1 MHSIFLINAF
11 MGCNV
16 ENFYLTPMPQI
27 QLLPD
32 SVVNQIAAGE
42 VIERPA
48 SAVKELVEN
57 SLDAGATQI
66 KISVKM
72 GGKDLIQI
80 SDNGCGIE
88 PEDIEKSVM
97 RHATSKLKEASDLFK
112 LSTNG
117 FRGEALSSIASI
129 SKMII
134 ESGGIKAE
142 FEGGVLKSK
151 EETAIP
157 SGTVITVNDLF
168 FNAPVRA
175 EFLKN
180 DSVENS
186 RILDC
191 ITRIAIANWNVRFEY
206 RADNRM
212 LFCSAGGNLQARIL
226 DCLGASVVRSLK
238 EIEWEEFGIKVKG
251 FISAP
256 EDLQAGKRNTP
267 YIYLQKRPIYN
278 AMVAKAINQAYS
290 PYGDY
295 SPIAIIFLDMP
306 LETFDVNVHPA
317 KREVRFSKD
326 NAVFLA
332 VNHAVHNALQNAV
345 SYPTI
350 SITNSLKENTPSY
363 IAYTPPLRDTPLKEG
378 NFSTTKELFPDT
390 RIIPLNTSNNSQLST
405 LNSQLYSTCN
415 ALSPCLQIGNSFII
429 CEQGQSMLII
439 DQHRAH
445 KLILYERALQA
456 LQNGESLNSQELLFP
471 ETIEIPAFLLPI
483 LEEQKNE
490 LKKLGFNMEP
500 FGNNTWR
507 LRGIPAHLR
516 ISTASQAI
524 RIFLENASESKEN
537 DIFKK
542 NALCFANCSAIPS
555 GMELSEQEMKSMVS
569 DLLSLRNPY
578 ETPKGE
584 AIFMRMPLEDIRRKF

>member
-1 MHSIFLINAF
+1 
-11 MGCNV
+11 
-16 ENFYLTPMPQI
+16 MPQI

-32 SVVNQIAAGE
+32 CVVNQIAAGE

-57 SLDAGATQI
+57 SLDAKATQI
-66 KISVKM
+66 KISVQR

-97 RHATSKLKEASDLFK
+97 RHATSKLRDASDLFK

-129 SKMII
+129 SKLTI
-134 ESGGIKAE
+134 ETALRSSVTGIRAE
-142 FEGGVLKSK
+142 FEGGVLRAK
-151 EETAIP
+151 EEAAIP
-157 SGTVITVNDLF
+157 FGTTIIVEDLF

-191 ITRIAIANWNVRFEY
+191 VTRLAMANEDVRFEY

-212 LFCSAGGNLQARIL
+212 LFCTAEGNLQARIS
-226 DCLGASVVRSLK
+226 DCLGASAARSLK
-238 EIEWEEFGIKVKG
+238 EVEWEEFGIRVFG
-251 FISAP
+251 FISSP
-256 EDLQAGKRNTP
+256 ESLQAGKRNIP
-267 YIYLQKRPIYN
+267 YIFLQKRPIYN
-278 AMVAKAINQAYS
+278 ALITKAINQAYS

-295 SPIAIIFLDMP
+295 SPIAVIFLEMP

-332 VNHAVHNALQNAV
+332 VNHAVHNALQNAI
-345 SYPTI
+345 SYPSI
-350 SITNSLKENTPSY
+350 SITNVLRETPPAY
-363 IAYTPPLRDTPLKEG
+363 IANKPPHEHPVNPLILANRG
-378 NFSTTKELFPDT
+378 SDNSNELFPDD
-390 RIIPLNTSNNSQLST
+390 RIISLPPTT
-405 LNSQLYSTCN
+405 TTPY
-415 ALSPCLQIGNSFII
+415 ALECLQIGKSFIV

-456 LQNGESLNSQELLFP
+456 LQKGENLNSQELLFP
-471 ETIEIPAFLLPI
+471 ETVEIPAFLSPI
-483 LEEQKNE
+483 LEEQKAGLE
-490 LKKLGFNMEP
+490 RLGFHLEP
-500 FGNNTWR
+500 FGTNTWR
-507 LRGIPAHLR
+507 LRGIPSHLK
-516 ISTASQAI
+516 ISAARDAI
-524 RIFLENASESKEN
+524 RLFLEDANESKESN
-537 DIFKK
+537 IFKK
-542 NALCFANCSAIPS
+542 NALSYANSSAIPS
-555 GMELSEQEMKSMVS
+555 GTELSALEMKTLIS
-569 DLLSLRNPY
+569 DLLSLPSPY

-584 AIFMRMPLEDIRRKF
+584 AIFMKMPLEDIKRKF

>member
-1 MHSIFLINAF
+1 
-11 MGCNV
+11 
-16 ENFYLTPMPQI
+16 MPQI

-48 SAVKELVEN
+48 SAVKELIEN
-57 SLDAGATQI
+57 SLDAKATQI
-66 KISVKM
+66 KISVQK

-80 SDNGCGIE
+80 SDNGCGME
-88 PEDIEKSVM
+88 PDDIERSIL
-97 RHATSKLKEASDLFK
+97 RHATSKLRDASDLFK

-129 SKMII
+129 SKLTI
-134 ESGGIKAE
+134 ETTPRSLPIGIRAE
-142 FEGGVLKSK
+142 FDGGVLKSK
-151 EETAIP
+151 EEAAIP
-157 SGTVITVNDLF
+157 FGTTIIVEDLF

-191 ITRIAIANWNVRFEY
+191 VTRLAMANEDVRFEY

-212 LFCSAGGNLQARIL
+212 LFCAAEGSLQSRIS
-226 DCLGASVVRSLK
+226 DCLGASATRSLK
-238 EIEWEEFGIKVKG
+238 EVEWEEFGIRVFG
-251 FISAP
+251 FVSSP
-256 EDLQAGKRNTP
+256 ESLQTGKRNVP

-278 AMVAKAINQAYS
+278 ALITKAINQAYS

-295 SPIAIIFLDMP
+295 SPIAIIFLEMP

-326 NAVFLA
+326 NAVFQA
-332 VNHAVHNALQNAV
+332 VNHAIHNALQTAI
-345 SYPTI
+345 SYPSI
-350 SITNSLKENTPSY
+350 SITNTLRE
-363 IAYTPPLRDTPLKEG
+363 TPPAYVANKPINLVNPPI
-378 NFSTTKELFPDT
+378 NFKNNKELFPDE
-390 RIIPLNTSNNSQLST
+390 RIISLPPAPEP
-405 LNSQLYSTCN
+405 Y
-415 ALSPCLQIGNSFII
+415 ALECLQIGKTFIV

-445 KLILYERALQA
+445 KLILYEQALQA
-456 LQNGESLNSQELLFP
+456 LQKGENLNSQELLFP
-471 ETIEIPAFLLPI
+471 ETVEIPAFLSPI
-483 LEEQKNE
+483 LEMQKNE
-490 LKKLGFNMEP
+490 LERLGFHIEP
-500 FGNNTWR
+500 FGSNTWR
-507 LRGIPAHLR
+507 LRGIPSHLKINAAR
-516 ISTASQAI
+516 NAI
-524 RIFLENASESKEN
+524 RNFLEDASESKES

-542 NALCFANCSAIPS
+542 NALSFANSSAIPS
-555 GMELSEQEMKSMVS
+555 GTELSAQEMKTLIS
-569 DLLSLRNPY
+569 DLLSLPNPY

-584 AIFMRMPLEDIRRKF
+584 AIFMKMPLEDIKRKF

>member
-1 MHSIFLINAF
+1 
-11 MGCNV
+11 
-16 ENFYLTPMPQI
+16 MPQI

-32 SVVNQIAAGE
+32 CVVNQIAAGE

-57 SLDAGATQI
+57 SLDAKATQI
-66 KISVKM
+66 KISVQK

-97 RHATSKLKEASDLFK
+97 RHATSKLRDASDLFK

-129 SKMII
+129 SKLTI
-134 ESGGIKAE
+134 ETALRSSVTGVRAE
-142 FEGGVLKSK
+142 FEGGVLRAK
-151 EETAIP
+151 EEAAIP
-157 SGTVITVNDLF
+157 FGTTIIVEDLF

-191 ITRIAIANWNVRFEY
+191 VTRLAMANEDVRFEY

-212 LFCSAGGNLQARIL
+212 LFCTAEGNLQARIS
-226 DCLGASVVRSLK
+226 DCLGASAARSLK
-238 EIEWEEFGIKVKG
+238 EVEWEEFGIRVFG
-251 FISAP
+251 FISSP
-256 EDLQAGKRNTP
+256 ESLQAGKRNAH
-267 YIYLQKRPIYN
+267 YIFLQKRPIYN
-278 AMVAKAINQAYS
+278 ALITKAINQAYS

-295 SPIAIIFLDMP
+295 SPIAVIFLEMP

-326 NAVFLA
+326 NSVFQA
-332 VNHAVHNALQNAV
+332 VNHAVHNALQNAI
-345 SYPTI
+345 SYPSI
-350 SITNSLKENTPSY
+350 SITNVLRETPP
-363 IAYTPPLRDTPLKEG
+363 AYTANKPPYEHPVNPLILANRG
-378 NFSTTKELFPDT
+378 SDNSNELFPDD
-390 RIIPLNTSNNSQLST
+390 RIIPLHQTPT
-405 LNSQLYSTCN
+405 VPY
-415 ALSPCLQIGNSFII
+415 ALECLQIGKSFIV
-429 CEQGQSMLII
+429 CEQGQSILII

-456 LQNGESLNSQELLFP
+456 LQKGENLNSQELLFP
-471 ETIEIPAFLLPI
+471 ETVEIPTYLSPI
-483 LEEQKNE
+483 LEEQKDG
-490 LKKLGFNMEP
+490 LKRLGFHLEP
-500 FGNNTWR
+500 FGSNTWR
-507 LRGIPAHLR
+507 LRGIPSHLK
-516 ISTASQAI
+516 ISAARNAI
-524 RIFLENASESKEN
+524 RIFLEDANESKESN
-537 DIFKK
+537 IFKK
-542 NALCFANCSAIPS
+542 NALSFANSSAITS
-555 GMELSEQEMKSMVS
+555 GTELSALEMKTLIS
-569 DLLSLRNPY
+569 DLLSLPSPY

-584 AIFMRMPLEDIRRKF
+584 AIFMKMPLEDIKRKF

>member
-1 MHSIFLINAF
+1 
-11 MGCNV
+11 
-16 ENFYLTPMPQI
+16 MPQI

-48 SAVKELVEN
+48 SAVKELIEN
-57 SLDAGATQI
+57 SLDAKATQI
-66 KISVKM
+66 KISVQR

-88 PEDIEKSVM
+88 PEDIEKSVL
-97 RHATSKLKEASDLFK
+97 RHATSKLRDASDLFK

-129 SKMII
+129 SKLTI
-134 ESGGIKAE
+134 ETASRSLAIGVRAE
-142 FEGGVLKSK
+142 FDGGVLRTK
-151 EETAIP
+151 EEAAVP
-157 SGTVITVNDLF
+157 FGTTIIVQDLF

-191 ITRIAIANWNVRFEY
+191 VTRLAIANEGVRFEY

-212 LFCSAGGNLQARIL
+212 LFCSAEGSLQARIL
-226 DCLGASVVRSLK
+226 DCLGASATRSLK
-238 EIEWEEFGIKVKG
+238 EVEWEEFGIKVWG
-251 FISAP
+251 FISSP
-256 EDLQAGKRNTP
+256 ESLQTGKRNVP
-267 YIYLQKRPIYN
+267 YIFLQKRPIYN
-278 AMVAKAINQAYS
+278 ALVAKAINQAYS

-295 SPIAIIFLDMP
+295 SPIAVIFLEMP

-332 VNHAVHNALQNAV
+332 VNHAVHNALQNAI
-345 SYPTI
+345 SYQSI
-350 SITNSLKENTPSY
+350 SITNVLRENAPKY
-363 IAYTPPLRDTPLKEG
+363 IAKVSELEQEHETRGMISET
-378 NFSTTKELFPDT
+378 SKELFPDE
-390 RIIPLNTSNNSQLST
+390 RIISLPPAPAA
-405 LNSQLYSTCN
+405 Y
-415 ALSPCLQIGNSFII
+415 ALECLQIGKSFIV

-456 LQNGESLNSQELLFP
+456 LQKGENLNSQELLFP
-471 ETIEIPAFLLPI
+471 ETIEIPAFLSPI
-483 LEEQKNE
+483 IEEQKNE
-490 LKKLGFNMEP
+490 LKRLGFHIEP
-500 FGNNTWR
+500 FGSNTWR
-507 LRGIPAHLR
+507 LRGIPAHLKINAAQNAVR
-516 ISTASQAI
+516 N
-524 RIFLENASESKEN
+524 FLEDANESKES
-537 DIFKK
+537 DVFKK
-542 NALCFANCSAIPS
+542 NALCFANSSAIPS
-555 GMELSEQEMKSMVS
+555 GTELSAQEMKSLIS
-569 DLLSLRNPY
+569 DLLSLSNPY

-584 AIFMRMPLEDIRRKF
+584 AIFMKMPLEDIKRKFCYSLLSSP

>member
-1 MHSIFLINAF
+1 
-11 MGCNV
+11 
-16 ENFYLTPMPQI
+16 MPQI

-32 SVVNQIAAGE
+32 CVINQIAAGE

-66 KISVKM
+66 KISIKK

-88 PEDIEKSVM
+88 PEDIEKSVL
-97 RHATSKLKEASDLFK
+97 RHATSKLKDADDLFK

-129 SKMII
+129 SKLTI
-134 ESGGIKAE
+134 ETSGFKAE
-142 FEGGVLKSK
+142 FEGEVLKSK
-151 EETAIP
+151 EESAFLQ
-157 SGTVITVNDLF
+157 GTIITVRDLF
-168 FNAPVRA
+168 FNTPVRA

-191 ITRIAIANWNVRFEY
+191 IIRLAMANEKVRFEY
-206 RADNRM
+206 RADNRL
-212 LFCSAGGNLQARIL
+212 LFCSAAGNFLSRIS
-226 DCLGASVVRSLK
+226 DCLGASAVRSLK
-238 EIEWEEFGIKVKG
+238 EVEWVEFGIRVWG
-251 FISAP
+251 FVSSP
-256 EDLQAGKRNTP
+256 ESLEAGKRNTP
-267 YIYLQKRPIYN
+267 YIFLQKRPIYN

-295 SPIAIIFLDMP
+295 SPIAVIFLDMP

-332 VNHAVHNALQNAV
+332 VNHAVHNTLQNII
-345 SYPTI
+345 SYPAI
-350 SITNSLKENTPSY
+350 SIANTLKENAPAY
-363 IAYTPPLRDTPLKEG
+363 IANNNMTANLELNKEVPQA
-378 NFSTTKELFPDT
+378 TQELFPDP
-390 RIIPLNTSNNSQLST
+390 RIIPLNTT
-405 LNSQLYSTCN
+405 TPH
-415 ALSPCLQIGNSFII
+415 SPLPTPPQIECLQIGKSFII
-429 CEQGQSMLII
+429 CEQGQSMFII

-445 KLILYERALQA
+445 KLILYERALLA
-456 LQNGESLNSQELLFP
+456 LQNGESLDSQELLFP
-471 ETIEIPAFLLPI
+471 ETIEIPVFLSPI

-490 LKKLGFNMEP
+490 LKKLGFYIEA
-500 FGNNTWR
+500 FGTNTWR

-516 ISTASQAI
+516 ISAAGQAI
-524 RIFLENASESKEN
+524 IGFLENAKESREN
-537 DIFKK
+537 DMFKK
-542 NALCFANCSAIPS
+542 NAICFANSSAIPS
-555 GMELSEQEMKSMVS
+555 GTELSAQEMKSMVS
-569 DLLSLRNPY
+569 DLLSLQNPY

-584 AIFMRMPLEDIRRKF
+584 AIFMRMPLDDIRRKF

>member
-1 MHSIFLINAF
+1 
-11 MGCNV
+11 
-16 ENFYLTPMPQI
+16 MPQI

-48 SAVKELVEN
+48 SAVKELAEN

-66 KISVKM
+66 KISVKR

-88 PEDIEKSVM
+88 PEDIEKSVL
-97 RHATSKLKEASDLFK
+97 RHATSKLRDADDLFR

-129 SKMII
+129 SKFVI
-134 ESGGIKAE
+134 ESSGIRAE

-157 SGTVITVNDLF
+157 SGTIITVRDLF

-191 ITRIAIANWNVRFEY
+191 ITRIAMANENVRFEY

-212 LFCSAGGNLQARIL
+212 LFCSAEGNLQARIS
-226 DCLGASVVRSLK
+226 DCLGASVVRSLR
-238 EIEWEEFGIKVKG
+238 EIEWEESGIRVRG

-278 AMVAKAINQAYS
+278 AMIAKAINQAYS

-332 VNHAVHNALQNAV
+332 VNHAVHNSLQNAA

-350 SITNSLKENTPSY
+350 SITNSLRENAPNYVAEYTPS
-363 IAYTPPLRDTPLKEG
+363 AFAATPLKEG
-378 NFSTTKELFPDT
+378 NFSTTQELFPDP
-390 RIIPLNTSNNSQLST
+390 RIIPLNNCTGLANNCT
-405 LNSQLYSTCN
+405 GVACN
-415 ALSPCLQIGNSFII
+415 APTIIECIQIGKSFII

-456 LQNGESLNSQELLFP
+456 LQNGESLDSQELLFP
-471 ETIEIPAFLLPI
+471 ETIEIPAFLSPI

-490 LKKLGFNMEP
+490 LKKLGFHIEP
-500 FGNNTWR
+500 FGTGTWR

-516 ISTASQAI
+516 ISAAPGAI
-524 RIFLENASESKEN
+524 RIFLENASESRES
-537 DIFKK
+537 DMFKK
-542 NALCFANCSAIPS
+542 NAIGFANCSAIPS
-555 GMELSEQEMKSMVS
+555 GTELSGQEMKAMVS
-569 DLLSLRNPY
+569 NLLSLRNPY

-584 AIFMRMPLEDIRRKF
+584 VIFMKMPLEDIRRKF

>member
-1 MHSIFLINAF
+1 
-11 MGCNV
+11 
-16 ENFYLTPMPQI
+16 MPQI

-32 SVVNQIAAGE
+32 CVVNQIAAGE

-57 SLDAGATQI
+57 SLDAKATQI
-66 KISVKM
+66 KISVQK

-88 PEDIEKSVM
+88 PEDIEKSVL
-97 RHATSKLKEASDLFK
+97 RHATSKLRDASDLFK

-129 SKMII
+129 SKLTI
-134 ESGGIKAE
+134 ETALRSSVTGIRAE
-142 FEGGVLKSK
+142 FEGGILKSK
-151 EETAIP
+151 EEAAIP
-157 SGTVITVNDLF
+157 FGTTIIVEDLF

-191 ITRIAIANWNVRFEY
+191 VTRLAMANEEVRFEY

-212 LFCSAGGNLQARIL
+212 LFCTAEGNLQARIS
-226 DCLGASVVRSLK
+226 DCLGASAARSLK
-238 EIEWEEFGIKVKG
+238 EVEWEEFGIRVFG
-251 FISAP
+251 FISSP
-256 EDLQAGKRNTP
+256 ESLQAGKRNVP
-267 YIYLQKRPIYN
+267 YIFLQKRPIYN
-278 AMVAKAINQAYS
+278 ALITKAINQAYS

-295 SPIAIIFLDMP
+295 SPIAVIFLEMP

-332 VNHAVHNALQNAV
+332 VNHAIHNALQNAI
-345 SYPTI
+345 SYPSI
-350 SITNSLKENTPSY
+350 SITNVLRETPP
-363 IAYTPPLRDTPLKEG
+363 AYTANPSTNEHPVNPLILANRGSD
-378 NFSTTKELFPDT
+378 NSNELFPDD
-390 RIIPLNTSNNSQLST
+390 RIISLPQTPT
-405 LNSQLYSTCN
+405 TPY
-415 ALSPCLQIGNSFII
+415 ALECLQIGKSFIV

-456 LQNGESLNSQELLFP
+456 LQKGENLNSQELLFP
-471 ETIEIPAFLLPI
+471 ETVEIPAYLSPI
-483 LEEQKNE
+483 LEEQKDG
-490 LKKLGFNMEP
+490 LKRLGFHLEP
-500 FGNNTWR
+500 FGTNTWR
-507 LRGIPAHLR
+507 LRGIPSHLKNSAAR
-516 ISTASQAI
+516 NTI
-524 RIFLENASESKEN
+524 RIFLEDANESKESN
-537 DIFKK
+537 IFKK
-542 NALCFANCSAIPS
+542 NALSYANSSAIPS
-555 GMELSEQEMKSMVS
+555 GTELSAQEMKTLIS
-569 DLLSLRNPY
+569 DLLSLPSPY

-584 AIFMRMPLEDIRRKF
+584 AIFMKMPLEDIKRKF